1 MQKSPTTPK
10 ITQPAPVEQQSPIVA
25 VPQVIFANWRE
36 ALHQSNLPR
45 HLQGTYQQAIG
56 RFLEFCTLA
65 SQSVTRQSASNFL
78 SDAYRR
84 HLAPA
89 NGQWEQALDWFF
101 VNGEQRSA
109 LQPEGVPSV
118 GQADTGKTPWE
129 RRMIE

>member
-10 ITQPAPVEQQSPIVA
+10 ITQPAPVDQQSPIVA

-65 SQSVTRQSASNFL
+65 SQSVTPQSASNFL

-89 NGQWEQALDWFF
+89 NGQWEQSLDWFF
-101 VNGEQRSA
+101 INGEQRSA
-109 LQPEGVPSV
+109 LQPRVSLPS
-118 GQADTGKTPWE
+118 ARRTPA
-129 RRMIE
+129 RLPGRGA